1 MNTFRAGFLRE
12 NTNITWG
19 SQKGHISAVHADYV
33 VLMLDGEPEL
43 FKTRQ
48 VVEAITGGNLKI
60 LEPEK
65 AIVYDA
71 NHTPEQLAEY
81 EYIKAHMGLLQL
93 EADPSSNSTRERVA
107 LKAQVLLK
115 SDKAI
120 SISGLYRMHQKYKA
134 CGGHIQ
140 SMVVKPARQRKSTLN
155 EASENFF
162 FDVIW
167 DVYMQL
173 NGPSIGE
180 TLSAYNERY
189 DDLSKAQQKEI
200 KLIKK
205 TQFYTRVDNLDVV
218 ETTRAREGED
228 AARRLARSHEDMFMA
243 DHVKQRYELDAVHL
257 NVPLLSDDRT
267 RYIGKIIL
275 YVAID
280 VYSRAIAGY
289 YMAVVGDDEL
299 CCSKGEDSSGVIK
312 MLNHVVL
319 KDKVSKYAINPWPLS
334 GAAVDFVCD
343 AGTAFNNEVVSS
355 YVSALG
361 STLIVTQ
368 SASPWKKPFIE
379 RFFRTL
385 RGQFAKHL
393 PGYLGNSSDRA
404 SGKNI
409 VGEVATLTK
418 SDVTELLER
427 HFLDTYHTN
436 PHCGLQGRS
445 PLEVASSNN
454 ANGMYDLPAKFGS
467 LEYDYGKPYERKMSA
482 NGIINLKGFEF
493 ANGASKALFFRLA
506 KVKEKDKSIKVKVL
520 FRNQDIS
527 TITLIDP
534 NTLEAIVVGN
544 RKVKTEISLAE
555 YTALQGD
562 KPKVK
567 TRKSLVNND
576 AQRAVI
582 DNAKKQKKLSDNN
595 KRSVKRAEK
604 RSSAPVAPNAEHLT
618 PDDLDTVLA
627 QGGATAGAYVETSQ
641 QAEPVDP
648 AKNSGQTKRQRK
660 SGKK

>member
-19 SQKGHISAVHADYV
+19 SQGGHISAVHADYV

-48 VVEAITGGNLKI
+48 VVEAISGGNLQI

-71 NHTPEQLAEY
+71 IHTSEQFAEY

-93 EADPSSNSTRERVA
+93 EADPTSESTHERVS

-115 SDKAI
+115 LDKAI

-134 CGGHIQ
+134 YGGHIQ
-140 SMVVKPARQRKSTLN
+140 SMVVKPARQRKSSLN

-173 NGPSIGE
+173 NGPSRGE

-189 DDLSKAQQKEI
+189 ADLPKAKQKEI

-205 TQFYTRVDNLDVV
+205 TQFYTRIENLDTL
-218 ETTRAREGED
+218 ETLRAREGEE
-228 AARRLARSHEDMFMA
+228 AARRFARSHDDVFMA

-267 RYIGKIIL
+267 KYIGKIIL

-312 MLNHVVL
+312 MLNHVML
-319 KDKVSKYAINPWPLS
+319 KGTVSKYAINPWPLS

-343 AGTAFNNEVVSS
+343 AGTAFNNEAISS

-361 STLIVTQ
+361 GTLVVTQ
-368 SASPWKKPFIE
+368 SASPWKKPFVE

-393 PGYLGNSSDRA
+393 PGYLGNSSDRS

-427 HFLDTYHTN
+427 HILDTYHTN
-436 PHCGLQGRS
+436 PHCGLQGRT

-454 ANGMYDLPAKFGS
+454 ANGMYDIPADIGS
-467 LEYDYGKPYERKMSA
+467 LKYDFGKPYTRQMGA
-482 NGIINLKGFEF
+482 NGIICLKGFEF
-493 ANGASKALFFRLA
+493 SNGASRELFLRRS
-506 KVKEKDKSIKVKVL
+506 KTIRKSITVKVL

-527 TITLIDP
+527 TVSLIDP
-534 NTLEAIVVGN
+534 VTLETIVVGN

-555 YTALQGD
+555 YKALQGD
-562 KPKVK
+562 KPPVK
-567 TRKSLVNND
+567 IRKSLSNNA
-576 AQRAVI
+576 AQLAVI
-582 DNAKKQKKLSDNN
+582 ENAKKQKKLSDNN
-595 KRSVKRAEK
+595 KRSIKRAEK
-604 RSSAPVAPNAEHLT
+604 RSSAQVAPNAEPLT
-618 PDDLDTVLA
+618 PDDLDNVLA
-627 QGGATAGAYVETSQ
+627 QGGATTGAYVEPSQ
-641 QAEPVDP
+641 QAKPVDP
-648 AKNSGQTKRQRK
+648 TKNSGQTKRQRK